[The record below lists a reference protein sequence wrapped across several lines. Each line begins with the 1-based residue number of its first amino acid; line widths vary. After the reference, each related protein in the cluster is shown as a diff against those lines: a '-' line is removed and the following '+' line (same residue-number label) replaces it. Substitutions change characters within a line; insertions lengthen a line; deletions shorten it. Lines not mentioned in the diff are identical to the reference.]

1 MNELYGAEV
10 REIMKKEKNAL
21 HFQGRAASK
30 QGMVSIVIGVL
41 AWIVFVAL
49 AVYSASL
56 SGAAESIVGVIGI
69 FDMLFALVGILY
81 AANGFKERDVFYGLP
96 IAGLS
101 LNAVLFLIYFVLY
114 LTGMAI

>member
-1 MNELYGAEV
+1 
-10 REIMKKEKNAL
+10 MKKEKNAL

-30 QGMVSIVIGVL
+30 QGLAAVVIGVL
-41 AWIVFVAL
+41 AWIVFAAL
-49 AVYSASL
+49 AIYSASR
-56 SGAAESIVGVIGI
+56 SGEAEGMIGGIGI

-96 IAGLS
+96 VAGLA
-101 LNAVLFLIYFVLY
+101 LNAILFLVYFVLY